1 MGKRGKGRG
10 NLSEERHFPPFPNPA
25 GLSPFPKVPA
35 LGSGIGCGFPS
46 PQHGE
51 NTAFFPVFRWRPNG
65 CGSLLA
71 IPLECGESLS
81 HFPRSYLIESRRIP
95 VSFGLGRNIGKRVPS
110 ALAGRPF
117 FCRGRRCAAPPFPWG
132 RDRFVPNRPT
142 LFAWAG
148 GPQRSLFFSYCG
160 PMTFI
165 YSTAEKNSMIRPRM
179 NAWSKLDISAMSPPR
194 STAAPMPTSHAMR

>member
-1 MGKRGKGRG
+1 M
-10 NLSEERHFPPFPNPA
+10 LSNPYVGGESFPILPNPA
-25 GLSPFPKVPA
+25 EPSPLSKGPCFRFRHRMRLFHLHSTVKIRTFSPFSAGGPPA
-35 LGSGIGCGFPS
+35 VADCWSSLWNVEKASAIS
-46 PQHGE
+46 HGLILS
-51 NTAFFPVFRWRPNG
+51 NPCVFR
-65 CGSLLA
+65 
-71 IPLECGESLS
+71 
-81 HFPRSYLIESRRIP
+81 
-95 VSFGLGRNIGKRVPS
+95 
-110 ALAGRPF
+110 F

-132 RDRFVPNRPT
+132 RDRIVPNNPT
-142 LFAWAG
+142 LFAWTG